1 MLNNAKWGFSPNYDR
16 GAGNYKDQDGN
27 EVDNF
32 WNLFGIT
39 KDNKHRSFYFSESDM
54 HGWPAQ
60 KVEIWCLDASFD
72 RNEEGDL
79 LAMPDDYC
87 YDQNGSPTACKLVIG
102 DTTKVLDDD
111 EWKNA
116 KITNVANGQATYE
129 LTEDATM
136 TGSIPEAKRGAEVG
150 SIKWAQGEVRYG
162 MVRVR

>member
-1 MLNNAKWGFSPNYDR
+1 MQREQTGNTQAKG
-16 GAGNYKDQDGN
+16 Q
-27 EVDNF
+27 VDNF
-32 WNLFGIT
+32 WKLFGIT
-39 KDNKHRSFYFSESDM
+39 EKNQARSFYFSESDM

-60 KVEIWCLDASFD
+60 KVEIWCLDLSFNRD
-72 RNEEGDL
+72 EFGDL

-87 YDQNGSPTACKLVIG
+87 YDQNGNKTACKLVIG